1 MIDCSVVIFAMEQEV
16 SMMTQL
22 ESKAG
27 SCYERIVKRS
37 FSTSLVMAALATL
50 CACESSSENVEAQI
64 EIPTE
69 AYSPSINDAT
79 EQAQDISAKH
89 QSEMFAYLDESELI
103 DAYYDVQN

>member
-1 MIDCSVVIFAMEQEV
+1 MIDCSIVIFAMEQEV
-16 SMMTQL
+16 SMMIQL
-22 ESKAG
+22 ENKAG
-27 SCYERIVKRS
+27 SYHERIVKRS

-50 CACESSSENVEAQI
+50 CACESSSENVEAQT

-69 AYSPSINDAT
+69 AHSPFLNDAT
-79 EQAQDISAKH
+79 EPAQENPSKH